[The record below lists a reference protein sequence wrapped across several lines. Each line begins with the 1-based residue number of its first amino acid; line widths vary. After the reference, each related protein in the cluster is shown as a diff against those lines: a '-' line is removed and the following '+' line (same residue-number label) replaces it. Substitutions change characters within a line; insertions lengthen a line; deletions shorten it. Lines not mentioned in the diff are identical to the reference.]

1 MERFREKGTAKG
13 IFYAG
18 KKPTKTWEANVDNIV
33 ISNLFKKKL
42 ILSIWLKKNLIKQK
56 NQ

>member
-1 MERFREKGTAKG
+1 MERFRKKGTATG
-13 IFYAG
+13 IFYAE

-42 ILSIWLKKNLIKQK
+42 ILSIWLKQNLIKL
-56 NQ
+56 

>member
-33 ISNLFKKKL
+33 ISNLLKKKL
-42 ILSIWLKKNLIKQK
+42 ILSIWLKQNLIKL
-56 NQ
+56 